1 MDDKT
6 IERTTGYT
14 LAQTCKLMR
23 ARVHCLLEEIGLH
36 RGQQFVLGALWG
48 GEGITHS
55 ELARKLHVSP
65 ATITNA
71 LKRMERAGLVE
82 RRPDQDDQRVSR
94 VYLTDAGRSIQTGV
108 ETVWSDLET
117 LAFAGFTP
125 QECTQFVG
133 LLHRIQENLMQEIN
147 DVGSQE

>member
-1 MDDKT
+1 VVPKA
-6 IERTTGYT
+6 IEQTTGYS

-23 ARVHCLLEEIGLH
+23 ARVHGLLDEIGLH
-36 RGQQFVLGALWG
+36 RGQQFVLGALWR

-55 ELARKLHVSP
+55 ELARKLHVRP
-65 ATITNA
+65 ATVTNA

-82 RRPDQDDQRVSR
+82 RRPDQEDQRVSR
-94 VYLTDAGRSIQTGV
+94 VYLTDAGRSIRAGV
-108 ETVWSDLET
+108 ETVWSDLEK

-133 LLHRIQENLMQEIN
+133 LLHRIQENLMQETT